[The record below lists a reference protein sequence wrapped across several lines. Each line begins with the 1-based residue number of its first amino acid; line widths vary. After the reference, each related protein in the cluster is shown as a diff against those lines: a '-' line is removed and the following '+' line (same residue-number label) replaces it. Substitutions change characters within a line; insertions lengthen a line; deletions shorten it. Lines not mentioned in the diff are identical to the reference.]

1 MYIFLDES
9 GDLGF
14 DWSKTNTS
22 KYFVI
27 TVLVCNMLV
36 YKQLG
41 KAVKRTLKKICFK
54 KNKRRI
60 VDELKGAD
68 TSFAVK
74 KYFINQLGFD
84 GWQVYSVTL
93 HKKRINKYL
102 QTKPGKKKLY
112 NFLAR
117 FVLEKIDYPNTT
129 QNVNLI
135 VDKCKNSEEMKDFNE
150 YIENQLCALLPLH
163 TKLYIS
169 HEASHD
175 NVGLQ
180 VVDMLCWG
188 MARKVRGDVEW
199 YDLFKEKILFE
210 TIYPENKKD
219 GPFNI

>member
-14 DWSKTNTS
+14 DWTKANTS

-27 TVLVCNMLV
+27 TVLVCNALA

-41 KAVKRTLKKICFK
+41 KAVKRTLKKMCFK
-54 KNKRRI
+54 KSKRRI
-60 VDELKGAD
+60 VYELKGSD
-68 TSFAVK
+68 TDFAIKRYFISQLDFDDWQIYSVALDK
-74 KYFINQLGFD
+74 KYIC
-84 GWQVYSVTL
+84 
-93 HKKRINKYL
+93 KYV
-102 QTKPGKKKLY
+102 QTKSSKKKLY

-117 FVLEKIDYPNTT
+117 FVLEKIEYPGTT
-129 QNVNLI
+129 KNVNLI

-150 YIENQLCALLPLH
+150 YIENQLCALLPLQ
-163 TKLYIS
+163 TRLYIS
-169 HEASHD
+169 HESSHD

-188 MARKVRGDVEW
+188 IARKIRGDVEW
-199 YDLFKEKILFE
+199 YDLFKEKIRFE

-219 GPFNI
+219 GAFNI